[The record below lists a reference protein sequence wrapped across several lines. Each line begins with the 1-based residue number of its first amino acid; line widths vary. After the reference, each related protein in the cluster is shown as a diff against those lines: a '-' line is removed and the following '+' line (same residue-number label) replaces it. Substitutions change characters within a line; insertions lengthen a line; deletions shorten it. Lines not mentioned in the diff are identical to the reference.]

1 MMFRQSFRG
10 VKVVGRILLS
20 EGKRAEDRELAYW
33 PEGETRHETG
43 SL

>member
-1 MMFRQSFRG
+1 MMFRQSFG
-10 VKVVGRILLS
+10 GMKVLGKILLS